1 MKKFLALYMA
11 PFSTMDEWMQ
21 LDEDVRKADMENM
34 NKEWG
39 AWTAQFGS
47 MIKETRSIGKVKR
60 VSSEGSTDVR
70 NDVMM
75 YSIVEAE
82 SHEEATKIFETHPHL
97 QIPGSTV
104 EVMPANDLSEMLG

>member
-1 MKKFLALYMA
+1 MKTFLALYMA

-21 LDEDVRKADMENM
+21 LPEDVRKTDMENM
-34 NKEWG
+34 NKDWD
-39 AWTAQFGS
+39 AWTAEHGS
-47 MIKETRSIGKVKR
+47 MIKETRSVGKAKR
-60 VSSEGSTDVR
+60 ASPEGLADIR

-104 EVMPANDLSEMLG
+104 EVMPANDLSEMQG